1 VATGGTTGQVLT
13 KTSATDFAT
22 NWQTPATGGVSTA
35 RTIST
40 TAPLA
45 GGGDLSAD
53 RTLTIND
60 FTTSTKGAV
69 PSPGGTA
76 TGRVLKDDGTW
87 AAPASAISGVG
98 GVFPFTYNTSTLES
112 ITGNQLRGNNATFA
126 SSTKLWVSETT
137 VDGLDVSVGLGRIK
151 AGFQVYI
158 QDWTSSSRYAIWNVT
173 ADALDKGVYWELTV
187 SPSSSAGTIP
197 GGKIAL
203 QSLSAA
209 QSSTLFS
216 TTTTA
221 PGLTPG
227 SNGGG
232 ASTWLSGA
240 GTWTAPTA
248 TTVGLGNVSNTSDAT
263 KDAAAT
269 TLTNKTLTDPKINLA
284 INAQSAAY
292 TLVLADNNKVVIV
305 SNASAVNLS
314 VPTNAS
320 VAFPIGAQITII
332 QGGAGKV
339 TVVAVTPGTT
349 TVNATPS
356 AGLRA
361 QSSGVSLI
369 KTATDV
375 WYLLGD
381 LT

>member
-1 VATGGTTGQVLT
+1 
-13 KTSATDFAT
+13 
-22 NWQTPATGGVSTA
+22 
-35 RTIST
+35 
-40 TAPLA
+40 
-45 GGGDLSAD
+45 
-53 RTLTIND
+53 
-60 FTTSTKGAV
+60 
-69 PSPGGTA
+69 
-76 TGRVLKDDGTW
+76 
-87 AAPASAISGVG
+87 
-98 GVFPFTYNTSTLES
+98 
-112 ITGNQLRGNNATFA
+112 
-126 SSTKLWVSETT
+126 
-137 VDGLDVSVGLGRIK
+137 
-151 AGFQVYI
+151 VYI